1 MLDKKILE
9 TTLDI
14 DDPADIYS
22 NERTKM
28 FMGKLTEKYAG
39 KCFHSCLVIKIN
51 TIIRRSFIYM
61 QDTLHGGAT
70 VNIIFEADVIV
81 YHKGEVINGCQIIKK
96 EPSGILHAKSAYAGV
111 QLNIKSEM
119 AIYKEGDIVPVIV
132 KMVRYN
138 PNQTSISVSA
148 HPFMPI
154 DEMPVYYNIV
164 GDLSTDQKSTLNIT
178 LTRIKDEEKCIND
191 MSTTDKKI
199 YKFFIDLLYNDKK
212 QSNDAL
218 AKKVTLGDMI
228 EIKTGIIFKPM
239 LKYDDATIRHLTTE
253 RPSIDESPF
262 IIFSVMLNR
271 YLSNLQTLAEFLKS
285 YPSFASVQKNKEIWK
300 MYNMLK

>member
-14 DDPADIYS
+14 DDPTDIYS
-22 NERTKM
+22 NDRSKM
-28 FMGKLTEKYAG
+28 FMEKLTEKYIG
-39 KCFHSCLVIKIN
+39 RCFHSCLIIKIN
-51 TIIRRSFIYM
+51 RIIRRSFIYM
-61 QDTLHGGAT
+61 KDSLNGGAT

-96 EPSGILHAKSAYAGV
+96 EPSGIIHAKSEHAGV
-111 QLNIKSEM
+111 QLNIKADMS
-119 AIYKEGDIVPVIV
+119 IYIEGDIVPVIV

-154 DEMPVYYNIV
+154 DELPIYYNIV
-164 GDLSTDQKSTLNIT
+164 GDLSIDQKTTLNNI
-178 LTRIKDEEKCIND
+178 LTHIKNEEKIISD
-191 MSTTDKKI
+191 LSTTDKNI
-199 YKFFIDLLYNDKK
+199 YKFFIDLMYNDKK
-212 QSNDAL
+212 KSKAIS
-218 AKKVTLGDMI
+218 KKISLIDMI
-228 EIKTGIIFKPM
+228 ELKSGIIFRPM
-239 LKYDDATIRHLTTE
+239 SKYDDAFVQQLTNDQ
-253 RPSIDESPF
+253 PSIDESPF
-262 IIFSVMLNR
+262 IIFSIMLNK
-271 YLSNLQTLAEFLKS
+271 YISNLQTLAEFLKA

>member
-14 DDPADIYS
+14 DDPVDIYS
-22 NERTKM
+22 NERDKM
-28 FMGKLTEKYAG
+28 FMEKLTEKYNG

-51 TIIRRSFIYM
+51 KIIRRSFIYM
-61 QDTLHGGAT
+61 KDTLNGGAT

-96 EPSGILHAKSAYAGV
+96 EPSGIMHAKSEHAGI
-111 QLNIKSEM
+111 QLNIKADMS
-119 AIYKEGDIVPVIV
+119 IYIEGDIVPVIV

-154 DEMPVYYNIV
+154 DELPIYYNIV
-164 GDLSTDQKSTLNIT
+164 GDLSTDQKVILNNI
-178 LTRIKDEEKCIND
+178 LTHIKDEEKT
-191 MSTTDKKI
+191 MSDLSPTDKKI
-199 YKFFIDLLYNDKK
+199 HKFFIDLMYNDKK
-212 QSNDAL
+212 KSKDVS
-218 AKKVTLGDMI
+218 KKVSLTDMI
-228 EIKTGIIFKPM
+228 ELKSGIIFRPM
-239 LKYDDATIRHLTTE
+239 SKYDDASVQHLTKDQ
-253 RPSIDESPF
+253 PSIDESPF
-262 IIFSVMLNR
+262 IIFSVMLNK
-271 YLSNLQTLAEFLKS
+271 YLSNLQTLAEFLKA
-285 YPSFASVQKNKEIWK
+285 YPSFAAVQKNKEIWK